1 MKLQISF
8 DMPDLEQAVTI
19 AQQVHEQA
27 DILDIGSLLLF
38 ANGIGAVNRFKELFP
53 EKIISADSK
62 IIDRGRESALLFAQA
77 HTDWIAVMAGTTK
90 NVIHAACS
98 AAHENGTKVFLDLID
113 AREYGQSA
121 LEAQN
126 LGVDALLVHL
136 PYDAEE
142 PLVFMDKWEMIRD
155 NTELPIFISNR
166 IQRDNVQEIVKIKP
180 DGIVAGRVITEAENP
195 QEEAQF
201 FYELCHPKNQ

>member
-38 ANGIGAVNRFKELFP
+38 ANGIEAVTTFRELFP
-53 EKIISADSK
+53 EKTIAADSK
-62 IIDRGRESALLFAQA
+62 IVDRGKESATLFAQA
-77 HTDWIAVMAGTTK
+77 HTDWITVMAGTNK

-98 AAHENGTKVFLDLID
+98 AAHEHGTKVLLDLID

-136 PYDAEE
+136 PYDVEE
-142 PLVFMDKWEMIRD
+142 PLVFLDKWELIRD
-155 NTELPIFISNR
+155 NTALPIFISTR
-166 IQRDNVQEIVKIKP
+166 IKRDNVQEIVKVKP
-180 DGIVAGRVITEAENP
+180 DGIVISRAITEAENP
-195 QEEAQF
+195 KEEAQF
-201 FYELCHPKNQ
+201 FCELCHPKI